1 MGIFS
6 AHATIVGPSSKA
18 YCGDYAGHWAERVEK
33 ATGGIA
39 LFLAGGVGSH
49 AATPR
54 EKEHEGAMAYGQ
66 QLAAITLQHL
76 DGAPFASRVP
86 WHQAE
91 ATLHLPSP
99 HIRVMGLWR
108 LRPWLAH
115 LLIPTVAS
123 VQLKA
128 LRVGSMLLLGTPCDF
143 SGELALQLQ
152 SSWHKEELEIVC
164 TSFNGDYIGYVV
176 PQKYY
181 FMNEY
186 ETQIMGFYGLNTAPY
201 MCEML
206 QRLGGL
212 LSN

>member
-1 MGIFS
+1 
-6 AHATIVGPSSKA
+6 
-18 YCGDYAGHWAERVEK
+18 
-33 ATGGIA
+33 
-39 LFLAGGVGSH
+39 
-49 AATPR
+49 
-54 EKEHEGAMAYGQ
+54 MAYGQ
-66 QLAAITLQHL
+66 QRAAITLQHL

-152 SSWHKEELEIVC
+152 SSWHKDELEIVC
-164 TSFNGDYIGYVV
+164 TSFNGDYIGYIV

-186 ETQIMGFYGLNTAPY
+186 ETKIMNFYGLNTAPY